1 MALFGVCPLSLS
13 LSDTVS
19 ASQALEREFIIE
31 VAPVYLT
38 KAQPPKPER
47 VASWRSRS
55 LLPWLNRLHS
65 PVTGLVRQHMRVD
78 GHRLVWLEGGNR
90 LGEPVVLLHGFGA
103 SKENWLPLL
112 PFLAKRYHLFLLDL
126 PGWGESQFN
135 PDARYGMDEQVAR
148 LATWLPAA
156 VRSPAH
162 VVGSSMGGGISGLLA
177 GRHPELLRSLTLM
190 NAAGVAGT
198 QHTHFEL
205 GLMQGRNG
213 LIAHNLK
220 GVFDLLAMT
229 MSSRML
235 AALVAPAM
243 SGDLISRRHV
253 NEHLFRQLME
263 LDPDPELP
271 AFSSVKVPTLVVWG
285 RNDRVLHV
293 SCTEV
298 FQKLIPHAQVKILDH
313 IGHLPMVEVPRVTA
327 RLLRH
332 HWRQSADY

>member
-1 MALFGVCPLSLS
+1 MPLSSPLS
-13 LSDTVS
+13 EPVLV
-19 ASQALEREFIIE
+19 AQALEREFIIE
-31 VAPVYLT
+31 VAPVYLA
-38 KAQPPKPER
+38 KARPPKPER
-47 VASWRSRS
+47 VANWRYRS
-55 LLPWLNRLHS
+55 VLPLLNRLHS
-65 PVTGLVRQHMRVD
+65 PVTGLVKQHMRVD

-126 PGWGESQFN
+126 PGWGESQFH
-135 PDARYGMDEQVAR
+135 PEARYGMDEQVAR
-148 LATWLPAA
+148 VAAWLPAA
-156 VRSPAH
+156 VCRPAH
-162 VVGSSMGGGISGLLA
+162 VVGSSMGGGIAGLLA
-177 GRHPELLRSLTLM
+177 GRHSEWVRSLTLM
-190 NAAGVAGT
+190 NAAGVAGK
-198 QHTHFEL
+198 QHTPFEL

-229 MSSRML
+229 MSSRIL
-235 AALVAPAM
+235 AALMAPAM

-253 NEHLFRQLME
+253 NEHLFRQLLA
-263 LDPDPELP
+263 LDPDPALP
-271 AFSSVKVPTLVVWG
+271 AFSNVKMPALVIWG

-298 FQKLIPHAQVKILDH
+298 FQTLIPHAHVRILDH

-327 RLLRH
+327 RLLRK
-332 HWRQSADY
+332 HWRQSAVH